1 MLKMQFLPGGQEW
14 LVIILLVLLLFG
26 ASKLPEVARNLG
38 KSVAEFKKAQREAEL
53 ELREFERNIAKY
65 SQSEKR
71 KKLEEIAMSLGIET
85 SGKSDDEIIEE
96 IKKKIEKEKA

>member
-1 MLKMQFLPGGQEW
+1 MQFLPGAQEW
-14 LVIILLVLLLFG
+14 LIIILIVLLLFG

-65 SQSEKR
+65 SKSEKR
-71 KKLEEIAMSLGIET
+71 KKLEGIAKSLGLET
-85 SGKSDDEIIEE
+85 EGKSDDEILEE
-96 IKKKIEKEKA
+96 IKKKLEEKS

>member
-65 SQSEKR
+65 SQSKKR